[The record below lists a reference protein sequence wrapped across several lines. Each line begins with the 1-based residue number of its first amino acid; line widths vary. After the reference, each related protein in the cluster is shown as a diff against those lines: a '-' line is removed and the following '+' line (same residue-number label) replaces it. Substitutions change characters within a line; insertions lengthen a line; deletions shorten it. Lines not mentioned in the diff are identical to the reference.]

1 MEIVRITANL
11 AVADIASAAPFYRDV
26 LGLSEVEFD
35 LGWVTRLTSPDSGAS
50 IQLVSTD
57 ASAPAVPT
65 LSIHVV
71 DVDAAY
77 EEVTALGHEI
87 VHPLTTEDWGVRR
100 FLVRAPDGTV
110 VNIVRH
116 AR

>member
-1 MEIVRITANL
+1 MEVVRITANL
-11 AVADIASAAPFYRDV
+11 TVADIGAAAPFYREV
-26 LGLSEVEFD
+26 LGLREVEFD
-35 LGWVTRLTSPDSGAS
+35 LGWVTRLTAPDSGAS
-50 IQLVSTD
+50 VQLVSAD
-57 ASAPAVPT
+57 ATAPAVPA

-71 DVDAAY
+71 DVEAAY
-77 EEVTALGHEI
+77 EEVTALGLDI